1 MAKYV
6 EFNIPNRDS
15 VYIEVNDFNLETI
28 KNLPQYNEKWFSII
42 CWEGEPRYYEEELLD
57 IYPGKAVKKIY
68 YGKKISYEE
77 VKQII
82 GNDLKYRDL
91 LSNMVTFCRNFYGD
105 YCRSNNMAIED
116 VYAYREGLE
125 DFMLDF
131 DKTHY
136 CLFTLPNRFSAEAF
150 FSENTISVEE
160 FDPTIKLDYDKQ
172 LNAIR
177 INSEVGKEYI
187 ERYKFY
193 LEMFNNFF
201 NVLIDSSSHFFP
213 ENYNE
218 LFSLLQFNFTFIDGI
233 NSIEDINFF
242 LEVFAY
248 TYDIGS
254 FNNDLFE
261 AYKNYIGKEYEKGI
275 KFD

>member
-15 VYIEVNDFNLETI
+15 VYIEVNDFNLATI

-57 IYPGKAVKKIY
+57 INPSKAVKKIY

-77 VKQII
+77 VKQIV

-91 LSNMVTFCRNFYGD
+91 LSNMALFCERFYGV
-105 YCRSNNMAIED
+105 YRSNNIDEGI
-116 VYAYREGLE
+116 YPHREGLE
-125 DFMLDF
+125 NFMLEF
-131 DKTHY
+131 DKSHY
-136 CLFTLPNRFSAEAF
+136 CLFTLPDWFNPEAF
-150 FSENTISVEE
+150 FSENAISVEE
-160 FDPTIKLDYDKQ
+160 FDSTIKLDYDKQ

-177 INSEVGKEYI
+177 MNSEVGNDYI
-187 ERYKFY
+187 ERNKFY
-193 LEMFNNFF
+193 LEMFNIFF
-201 NVLIDSSSHFFP
+201 RALIDSSFHFSR
-213 ENYNE
+213 ENYDE
-218 LFSLLQFNFTFIDGI
+218 LFSLLQFHFTSIDGI
-233 NSIEDINFF
+233 NDIEDINFF

-248 TYDIGS
+248 SYNIVS
-254 FNNDLFE
+254 FNNDLFDF
-261 AYKNYIGKEYEKGI
+261 YKNYIAKEYEKGI

>member
-1 MAKYV
+1 MEKYV
-6 EFNIPNRDS
+6 QFIIPNHGS
-15 VYIEVNDFNLETI
+15 TYIKVNDFNLETI
-28 KNLPQYNEKWFSII
+28 KNLSQYNEEWFSII
-42 CWEGEPRYYEEELLD
+42 CWKGEPRYYEEKLLD
-57 IYPGKAVKKIY
+57 IYPGKIVKKIY

-91 LSNMVTFCRNFYGD
+91 LSNMALLCRNFYSD
-105 YCRSNNMAIED
+105 YCRSNNIDIED

-136 CLFTLPNRFSAEAF
+136 CLFALPNRFSAETF

-177 INSEVGKEYI
+177 INSEVGNEYI

-213 ENYNE
+213 ENYDE
-218 LFSLLQFNFTFIDGI
+218 LFSLLQFNFTSIDGI

-254 FNNDLFE
+254 FNNDLLE
-261 AYKNYIGKEYEKGI
+261 DYKNYIGKEYEKGI